1 MRIALVSVTVLLV
14 ACSGAGVPAGL
25 IPPEFRVRQ
34 PAGQIGEGRGLVD
47 ETSIDLLV
55 DVLNR
60 SSEPIT
66 LRRLSLQ
73 AVSGGAFGFEPASR
87 TFDETIPPGDRS
99 VPSTCGFAPK
109 PRMYGWTLRIPSRS
123 GGRPFSI
130 RTWGASGACS
140 SNRSRSGWGADQC
153 RGEAASPDGPAP
165 VHSPGGLSGNPS
177 FRLVH
182 HSV

>member
-34 PAGQIGEGRGLVD
+34 PAGQIGEGYVLVD

-87 TFDETIPPGDRS
+87 TFDETIPPGQVRTVDMWVRAKAENVRMDPSNPVSVRGSAIFDSGVGSFRRVFIEPIALGVEGGS
-99 VPSTCGFAPK
+99 VP
-109 PRMYGWTLRIPSRS
+109 R
-123 GGRPFSI
+123 
-130 RTWGASGACS
+130 
-140 SNRSRSGWGADQC
+140 
-153 RGEAASPDGPAP
+153 
-165 VHSPGGLSGNPS
+165 
-177 FRLVH
+177 
-182 HSV
+182 